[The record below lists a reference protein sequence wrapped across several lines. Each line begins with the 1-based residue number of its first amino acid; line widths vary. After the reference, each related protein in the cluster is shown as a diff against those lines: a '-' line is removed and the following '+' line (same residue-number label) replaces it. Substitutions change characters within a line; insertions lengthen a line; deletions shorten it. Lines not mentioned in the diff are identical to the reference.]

1 MSEDLEINENF
12 SIIIIA
18 RLKSTRLKEKVLIP
32 IYKKLNSL
40 DLIIQKLKK
49 SNFKNIILATS
60 KHRQD
65 DEIIKYVKKYNIL
78 TYRGYS
84 MDVLKRVYYA
94 SKLFN
99 HNNIF
104 IITADNPLFDINL
117 MINMSRIHLKKNLD
131 FTEAANAPYG
141 VYGWVLKQ
149 KTLYKIIRKKKHKN
163 TEIWGQFFRNKK
175 NVKHYK
181 VEYLSKLN
189 NNEKNYLRLT
199 LDEIDDLNFIKKI
212 LQISKNKFVT
222 LGEIEDIVKKKKYLL
237 KINSHVQQKS
247 IDK

>member
-1 MSEDLEINENF
+1 MREDLKINENF
-12 SIIIIA
+12 SIVIIA
-18 RLKSTRLKEKVLIP
+18 RLKSIRLKKKVLIP

-40 DLIIQKLKK
+40 DLIVQKLKK

-65 DEIIKYVKKYNIL
+65 DKIIKYVKKYNIL
-78 TYRGYS
+78 IYRGYS

-94 SKLFN
+94 SKLLN

-141 VYGWVLKQ
+141 VYGWILKQ
-149 KTLYKIIRKKKHKN
+149 KTLNKIIRKKKQKN
-163 TEIWGQFFRNKK
+163 TEIWGKFFRNKK
-175 NVKHYK
+175 NIKHYK
-181 VEYLSKLN
+181 FKYLSKLN

-199 LDEIDDLNFIKKI
+199 LDEKDDLKFIKKI
-212 LQISKNKFVT
+212 LQISKNKFIT
-222 LGEIEDIVKKKKYLL
+222 LKEIENLIKKKNLL
-237 KINSHVQQKS
+237 LINSHVQQK
-247 IDK
+247 I